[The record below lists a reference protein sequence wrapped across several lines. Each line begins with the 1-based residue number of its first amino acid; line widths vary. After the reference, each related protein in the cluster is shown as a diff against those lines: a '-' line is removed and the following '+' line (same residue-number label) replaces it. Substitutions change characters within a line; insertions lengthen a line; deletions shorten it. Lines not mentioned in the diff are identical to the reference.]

1 MRKRPRA
8 PVLANIFSALLTC
21 PGPPARHNR
30 PVLAETE
37 DTPIHDA
44 REALKRY
51 FGFRAFLDGQE
62 QVVASVLAG
71 RDVMIIMPTGGGKSL
86 CYQLPAMVMDGVT
99 IVVSPL
105 IALMKDQVD
114 ALVNRGIPATLI
126 NSSLSFEEQKER
138 IRGLRNG
145 EYKLVYVAPERFRS
159 NMFINALQD
168 VNIALFAVDE
178 AHCLSQWGHDFRP
191 DYIRLGEALEK
202 LGRPQV
208 LALTATATAEVR
220 TDILN
225 TLKLRDPYLS
235 VRGFSRPNLSLHITP
250 TEKAK
255 HKYDRL
261 RDIVSHW
268 QTGIIYCAT
277 RKKVEEVASLL
288 DEWRIRAIAYH
299 GGMDDKEREHAQNR
313 FLQRDVAVAVATNAF
328 GMGIDRSD
336 VRFVVHF
343 EIPGSV
349 EAYYQEAGRAGRDG
363 EPSHCELFF
372 NYADTKTQDFF
383 IDGSNPTFETI
394 QDVYEAFLSWADH
407 AHEVMASIDDIT
419 DRAGAKNSMAVGS
432 ALSHLARQGW
442 IERFDIPGKRIRGT
456 RMLRPEVRAKDLTL
470 DRKAIQEKERRDRSK
485 LKAMVEMCYADKC
498 RQQMILEYFGEPD
511 ASTCGN
517 CDVCKRGGVK
527 AVARVGSSEE
537 VEVLRKALSGVA
549 RMSRKEADGTWS
561 PRFGKGRIIA
571 MLLGSKSR
579 EVVDAGL
586 DELTTYGMLKNMGS
600 AGVHQLFKEM
610 EKAGFI
616 ETTKEGEYP
625 LLKLTTK
632 GNEVMRKGGAIRLQW
647 PELRKPVEML
657 KRDSRSTYLREGANA
672 SGGEEL
678 GVSELGFD
686 ESLFDR
692 LKKKRQEIAQ
702 REGVPPFMIFH
713 NNTLEFLTRLKPRN
727 MDAALKIRGIG
738 EAKAS
743 RWLPEFLTVIN
754 GR

>member
-1 MRKRPRA
+1 ML
-8 PVLANIFSALLTC
+8 V
-21 PGPPARHNR
+21 
-30 PVLAETE
+30 ET
-37 DTPIHDA
+37 DTDNTPIHDA
-44 REALKRY
+44 REALKQY

-99 IVVSPL
+99 LVVSPL

-126 NSSLSFEEQKER
+126 NSTLSFEEQKER
-138 IRGLRNG
+138 IRGLRTG
-145 EYKLVYVAPERFRS
+145 QYKLVYVAPERFRS
-159 NMFINALQD
+159 SMFLNALQD

-191 DYIRLGEALEK
+191 DYIRLGDALEK

-220 TDILN
+220 ADIQN

-255 HKYDRL
+255 HKYERL

-277 RKKVEEVASLL
+277 RKKVDEVASLM
-288 DEWRIRAIAYH
+288 DEWRIKAVAYH

-313 FLQRDVAVAVATNAF
+313 FLQKEVSVAVATNAF

-383 IDGSNPTFETI
+383 IDGSNPTVDI
-394 QDVYEAFLSWADH
+394 ILNVYGTLVHEADS

-419 DRAGAKNSMAVGS
+419 EMAGAKNSMAVSS
-432 ALSHLARQGW
+432 ALSLLGRQGW

-456 RMLRPEVRAKDLTL
+456 RLLKPEVKARDLTL
-470 DRKAIQEKERRDRSK
+470 DRKALAEKERRDRSK
-485 LKAMVEMCYADKC
+485 LKAMIDLCYADKC
-498 RQQMILEYFGEPD
+498 RQQMILEYFGEPN
-511 ASTCGN
+511 AGTCGN
-517 CDVCKRGGVK
+517 CDVCKRGGVH
-527 AVARVGSSEE
+527 AVSRLGSSEE

-549 RMSRKEADGTWS
+549 RMSRKEVDGTWS
-561 PRFGKGRIIA
+561 PRFGKGRIVA

-586 DELTTYGMLKNMGS
+586 DELSTYGMLKNMGS
-600 AGVHQLFKEM
+600 AGVNQLFKEM
-610 EKAGFI
+610 EKCGFI
-616 ETTKEGEYP
+616 ETVTEGEYP
-625 LLKLTTK
+625 LLKLTPA
-632 GNEVMRKGGAIRLQW
+632 GGEIMRRGGVVKLQW

-657 KRDSRSTYLREGANA
+657 KGGAGSRTGSTYLREGEVPRNGA
-672 SGGEEL
+672 GEEDL
-678 GVSELGFD
+678 AVHELGFD
-686 ESLFDR
+686 EGLFDR
-692 LKKKRQEIAQ
+692 LKKKRQEISQ
-702 REGVPPFMIFH
+702 REGVPAFMIFH
-713 NNTLEFLTRLKPRN
+713 NNTLEFLTRLKPKS

-738 EAKAS
+738 EAKAGK
-743 RWLPEFLTVIN
+743 WLPEFLEVIKR
-754 GR
+754 G